1 MKFGGKG
8 KRQKCGNFVTYIDS
22 ATLLIRQNEKLT
34 TKVSIFYIFINRGRC
49 RFSLVLMLELF
60 IFVDEWV
67 QNHDILL
74 FWQARPV
81 VHVFQVKTGAHV

>member
-1 MKFGGKG
+1 MGKEKG
-8 KRQKCGNFVTYIDS
+8 RNVE
-22 ATLLIRQNEKLT
+22 TLSLILIVLLFSLDIEKLT

-49 RFSLVLMLELF
+49 RFSLVLMHKLF
-60 IFVDEWV
+60 TFVDEWV

-81 VHVFQVKTGAHV
+81 VHVFQVKSGARV

>member
-1 MKFGGKG
+1 
-8 KRQKCGNFVTYIDS
+8 
-22 ATLLIRQNEKLT
+22 
-34 TKVSIFYIFINRGRC
+34 
-49 RFSLVLMLELF
+49 MLELF

-81 VHVFQVKTGAHV
+81 VHVFQVKSGARV